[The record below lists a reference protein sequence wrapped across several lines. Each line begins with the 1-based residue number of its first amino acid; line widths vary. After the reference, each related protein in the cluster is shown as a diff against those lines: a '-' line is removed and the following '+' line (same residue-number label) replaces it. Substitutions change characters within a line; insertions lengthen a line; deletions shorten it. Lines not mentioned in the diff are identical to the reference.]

1 MAAVL
6 RLPRGTADA
15 AEIVEGLLVAA
26 AARETTAPGLA
37 GRWREIAHQIG
48 DALDELPPPPTT

>member
-6 RLPRGTADA
+6 RLPRGPADA

-26 AARETTAPGLA
+26 AARETTAPELA
-37 GRWREIAHQIG
+37 DRWREIAHQIG
-48 DALDELPPPPTT
+48 DALDALPPPTT